1 MRRIKVGSW
10 WWGKVDT
17 AAFDQR
23 ALRQDDLILT
33 SANPNSLM
41 KINKGEGILNMEVIA
56 LSTLKTSLRDLLF
69 NE

>member
-10 WWGKVDT
+10 WGEVDT
-17 AAFDQR
+17 AAFYQR

-33 SANPNSLM
+33 IANPNSLM